1 MENLKIKIGD
11 SFTVPIQFFD
21 TNTDQGFL
29 IPTNAIL
36 ESKIVNSSKQVIAEP
51 MIKIDQDKTGFIV
64 LEVSSSITRNWKVGT
79 AQLDIKM
86 SVDQQV
92 RHSETIQFLIEA
104 SIT

>member
-1 MENLKIKIGD
+1 MENLTIKIGD
-11 SFTVPIQFFD
+11 SFAVPIQFFD
-21 TNTDQGFL
+21 TKSDQGFL
-29 IPTNAIL
+29 IPANAIL

-64 LEVSSSITRNWKVGT
+64 LEVSPSITRNWKVGT

-92 RHSETIQFLIEA
+92 RHSGTIQFLIEA